1 MGPLKRAFVCL
12 LILIPLANSEQKGQK
27 SPRDVGLIS
36 GKIMSF
42 TGAGQH
48 DLRANIPGEP
58 GVDYPIYS
66 SPPDTSFSCLNR
78 HEGYYADVETRC
90 QVFRICSHTDH
101 TGKGFAFLCPNGTL
115 FSQHD
120 FVCDW
125 YRNVPCES
133 SPNYY
138 FMNELLDKSVSPHP
152 ELLMK
157 DVVAM
162 VNYPM
167 KVMKQQE
174 IFKKILPQPP
184 RIVSTT
190 PRPAPISFPTQPQ
203 NFRKPPTLVQPV
215 IPPVRNPF
223 QTETKQPDPKLFEP
237 VTDLPHVQQP
247 QPLQPQFENVPH
259 SQNIEQPRQEL
270 FTPAPPTIPPTAPEL
285 TQPIPENQQAINHY
299 DPSKVYI
306 SSLGELSTDPGSNF
320 DPSTAIII
328 PDKSQEQSPIFTQA
342 GNQEHLLQG
351 KLEPIQSQ
359 ANKNL
364 LLNLEN
370 IASSIPGNINSQL
383 ALIRDQPLSEG
394 EVVQIP
400 GTLHVSLNY
409 TQRINTALKNVLIP
423 STAQDQIA
431 INPLLSGD
439 GKLVSEIY
447 GQNQLQDNN
456 GILKFAHNINSAF
469 QVNNPALGD
478 GQSQQAIEP
487 KDLLNSKGIGSTG
500 KGFGFTSI
508 DTPYGPDGKIKP
520 QQYPTAPGP
529 QTLQGI
535 GFSKSNI
542 AVSTP
547 ASVLHTQTIYI
558 PSINLKQNPSSEKTT
573 DETATAQSP
582 LLLDQIPVTIQNLLS
597 NDDLDRD
604 QLTAANQHYGSD
616 SGHNRQ
622 NGLEDKNHAK
632 RAENLLLKG
641 VQLSLYDTA
650 YDQNLTPFD
659 NHIDITTPYSTERTA
674 VSTTTFGK
682 TDLKDQDD
690 INGPFKISIN
700 TEDISRSLPAP
711 TPEYGISSTI
721 DPLYLRDSSG
731 SPLLDE
737 LAPNPKGDLA
747 TKGHTTET
755 QLTIETSTL
764 SILSSTIPTE
774 SSATLI
780 ETATATP
787 SNSGL
792 PDATAVAPTDVTTT
806 ETDQPQPF
814 KLKNRY
820 FTRARKIRPGLTTT
834 STTEPTLK
842 LENTNQTTFDST
854 TTEVTNLYG
863 IRAAL
868 SKTRNKVKKVR
879 IFKRP
884 KLTFIEDTNHPQIV
898 KNLSKLK
905 YTSTITSSNTS
916 TSSASNSTSSNN
928 NINNTVDNINS
939 SIKENSSI
947 GATSND

>member
-1 MGPLKRAFVCL
+1 
-12 LILIPLANSEQKGQK
+12 
-27 SPRDVGLIS
+27 
-36 GKIMSF
+36 
-42 TGAGQH
+42 
-48 DLRANIPGEP
+48 
-58 GVDYPIYS
+58 
-66 SPPDTSFSCLNR
+66 
-78 HEGYYADVETRC
+78 
-90 QVFRICSHTDH
+90 
-101 TGKGFAFLCPNGTL
+101 
-115 FSQHD
+115 
-120 FVCDW
+120 
-125 YRNVPCES
+125 
-133 SPNYY
+133 
-138 FMNELLDKSVSPHP
+138 MNELLDKSVSPHP

-558 PSINLKQNPSSEKTT
+558 PSINLK
-573 DETATAQSP
+573 
-582 LLLDQIPVTIQNLLS
+582 
-597 NDDLDRD
+597 
-604 QLTAANQHYGSD
+604 
-616 SGHNRQ
+616 
-622 NGLEDKNHAK
+622 
-632 RAENLLLKG
+632 
-641 VQLSLYDTA
+641 
-650 YDQNLTPFD
+650 
-659 NHIDITTPYSTERTA
+659 
-674 VSTTTFGK
+674 
-682 TDLKDQDD
+682 
-690 INGPFKISIN
+690 
-700 TEDISRSLPAP
+700 
-711 TPEYGISSTI
+711 
-721 DPLYLRDSSG
+721 
-731 SPLLDE
+731 
-737 LAPNPKGDLA
+737 
-747 TKGHTTET
+747 
-755 QLTIETSTL
+755 
-764 SILSSTIPTE
+764 
-774 SSATLI
+774 
-780 ETATATP
+780 
-787 SNSGL
+787 
-792 PDATAVAPTDVTTT
+792 
-806 ETDQPQPF
+806 
-814 KLKNRY
+814 
-820 FTRARKIRPGLTTT
+820 
-834 STTEPTLK
+834 
-842 LENTNQTTFDST
+842 
-854 TTEVTNLYG
+854 
-863 IRAAL
+863 
-868 SKTRNKVKKVR
+868 VK
-879 IFKRP
+879 
-884 KLTFIEDTNHPQIV
+884 
-898 KNLSKLK
+898 
-905 YTSTITSSNTS
+905 
-916 TSSASNSTSSNN
+916 
-928 NINNTVDNINS
+928 
-939 SIKENSSI
+939 
-947 GATSND
+947 